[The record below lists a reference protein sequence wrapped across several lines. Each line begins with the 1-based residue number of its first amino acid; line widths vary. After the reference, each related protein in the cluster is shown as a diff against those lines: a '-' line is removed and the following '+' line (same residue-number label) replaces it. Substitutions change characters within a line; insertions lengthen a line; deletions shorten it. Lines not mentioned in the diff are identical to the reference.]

1 MIPVFRPWFD
11 EEELEAL
18 REPFATGWIGMGP
31 KTKQFEDE
39 FAAYV
44 GAADAVA
51 VNSAT
56 SALHLALHVV
66 GVTGGEVICPALTFA
81 STALAAVYCG
91 ARPVFADVDPETLC
105 LDPADVER
113 KITPQTKALI
123 PVHYGGHA
131 CDLDALRDIAEPR
144 GIAIVED
151 AAHACGSEYKGRKVG
166 GLGPLTCFSFHAVKN
181 LACGD
186 GGMITT
192 TDGAIAGR
200 LRKLR
205 WLGIDADTWKRASGK
220 AYSWYYEIDE
230 LGWKYHMNDITAAI
244 GLVQLSKLD
253 RGNARR
259 REVAARYSESFAD
272 LDWVETPVERPYT
285 RSACHN
291 YVIKVPC
298 RDELQDFLRAREI
311 ATGVHYLP
319 LHHHPIFAHC
329 SADVPATDLVWK
341 RILTLPL
348 FPGLTDQEV
357 EHVIASVRGF
367 PREARRDAGA

>member
-1 MIPVFRPWFD
+1 
-11 EEELEAL
+11 
-18 REPFATGWIGMGP
+18 
-31 KTKQFEDE
+31 
-39 FAAYV
+39 
-44 GAADAVA
+44 
-51 VNSAT
+51 
-56 SALHLALHVV
+56 
-66 GVTGGEVICPALTFA
+66 
-81 STALAAVYCG
+81 
-91 ARPVFADVDPETLC
+91 
-105 LDPADVER
+105 R

-272 LDWVETPVERPYT
+272 LDWIETPVE
-285 RSACHN
+285 
-291 YVIKVPC
+291 
-298 RDELQDFLRAREI
+298 
-311 ATGVHYLP
+311 
-319 LHHHPIFAHC
+319 
-329 SADVPATDLVWK
+329 
-341 RILTLPL
+341 
-348 FPGLTDQEV
+348 
-357 EHVIASVRGF
+357 
-367 PREARRDAGA
+367 